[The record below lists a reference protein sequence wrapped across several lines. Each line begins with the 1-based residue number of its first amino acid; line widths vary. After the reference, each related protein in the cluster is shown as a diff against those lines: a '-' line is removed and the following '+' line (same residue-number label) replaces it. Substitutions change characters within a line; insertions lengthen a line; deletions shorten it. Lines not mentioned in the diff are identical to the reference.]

1 MKKTINKFYVTLLLL
16 FVLLSCA
23 QPKYIKNEGPSSP
36 NSLQQEGQADCS
48 LQLSSS
54 KICVSWKWEV
64 LPTASTMGSLI
75 LKTYRLNMFD
85 QTALE
90 TDLESL
96 PVLVLWMP
104 SMGHGSTRTS
114 TERLDT
120 GTYRIQ
126 KVFFVMP
133 GNWDL
138 KFQVIKDAEI
148 IDEATSS
155 IVF

>member
-85 QTALE
+85 QKAGIQKKKRKFRRLKAT
-90 TDLESL
+90 
-96 PVLVLWMP
+96 PVY
-104 SMGHGSTRTS
+104 
-114 TERLDT
+114 LDT
-120 GTYRIQ
+120 
-126 KVFFVMP
+126 
-133 GNWDL
+133 
-138 KFQVIKDAEI
+138 FQA
-148 IDEATSS
+148 S
-155 IVF
+155 I